1 VKAVVLAAGKSTRTY
16 PLTLT
21 GPKPLLPLLNRPLL
35 EYNLDVLRPH
45 VDGFVLVVGYFAEM
59 IRGRFGDVYEG
70 TPVEYVYQAEQRGTG
85 DAVLTAE
92 GSIEGDF
99 LVLNADDIYFGG
111 DVSAVAESPGN
122 AVLGA
127 GVGDRGRFGIL
138 VAEGQNL
145 REIVEKPDGSIS
157 GLANAGLYRF
167 STRIFEHLKKVE
179 PSARG
184 EYELVDAIT
193 ALAANSAVRVME
205 SAKGFLSVGT
215 AADLLEAQKVL
226 WPGGRFVQ
234 GRNCRVTPGAAVG
247 PYVTVGAGCAVGA
260 DASISNSILFDRVEL
275 GVDAEVKDS
284 VIGSNVNVGE
294 RAVLDNTV
302 VGDGVVVDSEVRLEP
317 GSRIWPDEVVPSGAV
332 VNGDYPLNDK

>member
-1 VKAVVLAAGKSTRTY
+1 VKAVILAAGKSTRTY

-35 EYNLDVLRPH
+35 EYNLDVLRPQ

-59 IRGRFGDVYEG
+59 IRDRFGEVYEG
-70 TPVEYVYQAEQRGTG
+70 TPIEYVYQAEQRGTA

-99 LVLNADDIYFGG
+99 LVLNADDIYFKG
-111 DVSAVAESPGN
+111 DVAAVAESPGN

-127 GVGDRGRFGIL
+127 GVGDPGRFGIL

-145 REIVEKPDGSIS
+145 REIVEKPEGSVS

-167 STRIFEHLKKVE
+167 SRRIFEHLKKVE
-179 PSARG
+179 PSPRG

-215 AADLLEAQKVL
+215 AADLLEAQKAL
-226 WPGGRFVQ
+226 WPGGQLVQ
-234 GRNCRVTPGAAVG
+234 GRDCRVAPGAAVG
-247 PYVTVGAGCAVGA
+247 HYVTIGDGCAVGA
-260 DASISNSILFDRVEL
+260 DASISNSILFD
-275 GVDAEVKDS
+275 GVKIGAEAEVKNS
-284 VIGSNVNVGE
+284 VIGFNVNVGE
-294 RAVLDNTV
+294 RTV
-302 VGDGVVVDSEVRLEP
+302 VGNAVIGDGVVINSEAYLEP
-317 GSRIWPDEVVPSGAV
+317 GSRIWPDTVVPSGAV
-332 VNGDYPLNDK
+332 VSGDYSLNDK